1 MLIFDSNNLFSSA
14 MNIYRKKILWKYLL
28 FLCAVIIGLGS
39 LLYTD
44 GLVKKLAVEERKKV
58 ELWAKATNL
67 VASYDIEG
75 ECLDF
80 VFTVIKYNVT
90 VPVILVDRDT
100 NILMYNNIDT
110 VKVKNHPA
118 YLKKK
123 LASMMD
129 ENPPIIIHLPKK
141 KQYLYYSRSTI
152 LTALIYYPFIQLGV
166 ILLFILVAYFAFSS
180 SRKAEQNQVWV
191 GLSKETAHQL
201 GTPIS
206 SLMAWIEMLRLKNID
221 NELIDELSKDIMR
234 LNKITERFSK
244 IGSQPVLANENLVDI
259 IKTTLHYLRSRSS
272 EKIQFELDSNKD
284 SIMVPLNAPLFEWVM
299 ENVCK
304 NAMDAIEGDGL
315 IKISITN
322 NTHFVIIDV
331 IDNGKGIPKSKQKTI
346 FKPGF
351 TTKERGWGLGLS
363 LTKRIVEEYHMGK
376 IMVANSEIGVGTTI
390 RIILKK

>member
-1 MLIFDSNNLFSSA
+1 
-14 MNIYRKKILWKYLL
+14 MNIYRKRILWKYFLL
-28 FLCAVIIGLGS
+28 FCAVIIGLGS

-44 GLVKKLAVEERKKV
+44 NLVKKLAAEERKKV
-58 ELWAKATNL
+58 ELWAKATEM
-67 VASYDIEG
+67 VANSEISG
-75 ECLDF
+75 ECLEF

-90 VPVILVDRDT
+90 VPVILVDEDT
-100 NILMYNNIDT
+100 NIIMFNNLDT
-110 VKVKNHPA
+110 VRVNHPG
-118 YLKKK
+118 YMEKK
-123 LASMMD
+123 LAVMMD
-129 ENPPIIIHLPKK
+129 ENPPIEIPYLPNK

-206 SLMAWIEMLRLKNID
+206 SLMAWIEMLKLREID
-221 NELIDELSKDIMR
+221 QELIKELSKDILR
-234 LNKITERFSK
+234 LNKITDRFSK
-244 IGSQPVLANENLVDI
+244 IGSQPALVPENIVKIVNSSLN
-259 IKTTLHYLRSRSS
+259 YLRTRSS
-272 EKIQFELDSNKD
+272 DKIKFEFESETEEV
-284 SIMVPLNAPLFEWVM
+284 IVPLNAPLFEWVM

-304 NAMDAIEGDGL
+304 NAMDAIEGEGI
-315 IKISITN
+315 IKISITDSTLSCQIN
-322 NTHFVIIDV
+322 VS
-331 IDNGKGIPKSKQKTI
+331 DNGKGIPKSKQKTI

-363 LTKRIVEEYHMGK
+363 LTKRIVEEYHKGK
-376 IMVANSEIGVGTTI
+376 IQVAESELGSGTTI